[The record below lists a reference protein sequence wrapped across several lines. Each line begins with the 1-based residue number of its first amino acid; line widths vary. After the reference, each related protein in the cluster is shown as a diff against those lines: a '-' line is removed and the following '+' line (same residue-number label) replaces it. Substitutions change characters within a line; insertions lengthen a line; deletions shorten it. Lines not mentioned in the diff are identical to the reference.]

1 MAIVRVRGGN
11 SGIAEYLR
19 EGQKQGRAFN
29 RDELDMRVCLDGN
42 LSLTEN
48 IIDSIPDKNQD
59 RYLHITISF
68 RENEVPIE
76 TLEAVTQE
84 YKNMFLSAYND
95 DEVNFYAEA
104 HLPKIKTITDRN
116 TGEEKER
123 KPHIH
128 IVIPKTNLLTGRSL
142 DPVGLYKHHEKYHE
156 AIQEKLNTKF
166 SLENPKDFVRLTDDH
181 QAQILSRVK
190 ADTFKGFRVDV
201 KKEAFNILEQGNYR
215 DYSAYKSALS
225 QSFYEVRVRNEGKS
239 NEYLAVKTSQD
250 SNYINLKSPLF
261 EKKYIEERKI
271 ERVKPTEKQVDRL
284 LNDWTNRV
292 SKEIKYINKASKKMQ
307 VMYRAADVEGKKEII
322 LNRERGFMKLLDST
336 PIQDK
341 PIKSTV
347 IKTVAVEI
355 LPTLPLACQKCD
367 LANWFLTSTDINTVT
382 ENGTLTPAS
391 PEKAQCWCEKFNRIV
406 WQTGSKDNIN
416 ITDCDGAH
424 EIPTD

>member
-1 MAIVRVRGGN
+1 
-11 SGIAEYLR
+11 
-19 EGQKQGRAFN
+19 
-29 RDELDMRVCLDGN
+29 MRVCLDGN

-142 DPVGLYKHHEKYHE
+142 DPVGLYKNIMKN
-156 AIQEKLNTKF
+156 IMKQFRKKLNTKF

-215 DYSAYKSALS
+215 DYH
-225 QSFYEVRVRNEGKS
+225 
-239 NEYLAVKTSQD
+239 
-250 SNYINLKSPLF
+250 INL
-261 EKKYIEERKI
+261 R
-271 ERVKPTEKQVDRL
+271 
-284 LNDWTNRV
+284 
-292 SKEIKYINKASKKMQ
+292 
-307 VMYRAADVEGKKEII
+307 
-322 LNRERGFMKLLDST
+322 
-336 PIQDK
+336 
-341 PIKSTV
+341 
-347 IKTVAVEI
+347 
-355 LPTLPLACQKCD
+355 
-367 LANWFLTSTDINTVT
+367 
-382 ENGTLTPAS
+382 
-391 PEKAQCWCEKFNRIV
+391 
-406 WQTGSKDNIN
+406 
-416 ITDCDGAH
+416 
-424 EIPTD
+424 